1 MFEELSSASEQLRVA
16 LERYLHVCYSIQD
29 ICFQGT
35 IPRNILPEYGS
46 RVDHELSLA
55 ESYDTKVQQA
65 KVAIKATRNHAFSIT
80 PINSLPP
87 EILTRIFHM
96 TRDIDP
102 SSVDHLA
109 VVCSRWRLV
118 ALGSCSL
125 WSHIDYRPDP
135 YKWFY
140 PKLLARARLHIFR
153 SGGVPLDVCLAVESE
168 AYNNKCRDNP
178 VESLCKLVAPRMN
191 SLRLE
196 LDGLSW
202 MLTTDRDASSSV
214 LHTLFSTCTPGMLT
228 KLVTKDEERFGFLAT
243 KDDHNFQTST
253 VHLDLTSPHLNTI
266 FTSITVLHL
275 TGLFPP
281 WSSHAYR
288 GLVDLRLCAGC
299 IPDDDAIA
307 EAELV
312 NILKASPGLRI
323 IHFELGITEWMRR
336 DDGLPVPR
344 VFLSELEVL
353 QVSSGT
359 GLSFCRVE
367 NFLRLLEPGRK
378 PLHLSIRHHSSA
390 ADTKPHTT
398 ETRAFFMRSNITK
411 LHVTRFPQIFELLP
425 WLPHL
430 KVMILSDFIRWE
442 QQPSDWY
449 PLHHQS
455 TTQLDT
461 CYLLTCVLPLDDVLA
476 LARCY
481 KPRSLVLFGGGFHRD
496 RPDVKLQTRV
506 VKKEVSAICSNVKI
520 PKTRPNLEEHRDLFY
535 DH

>member
-16 LERYLHVCYSIQD
+16 LERYLHVCSSIQD
-29 ICFQGT
+29 IYFQGT
-35 IPRNILPEYGS
+35 IPRNIPREYGT

-55 ESYDTKVQQA
+55 ESYDMKMQQA
-65 KVAIKATRNHAFSIT
+65 KVAIKATRNHAFSIA
-80 PINSLPP
+80 PINYLPP
-87 EILTRIFHM
+87 EILTRIFQM
-96 TRDIDP
+96 ARDIDP

-135 YKWFY
+135 VKWFY
-140 PKLLARARLHIFR
+140 PELLARARLHIFR
-153 SGGVPLDVCLAVESE
+153 SGGAPLDVCLAVESE
-168 AYNNKCRDNP
+168 IYNNKCRDEP
-178 VESLCKLVAPRMN
+178 VQSLCKLVGPRMS
-191 SLRLE
+191 SLSLE

-202 MLTTDRDASSSV
+202 MLTTDRDGGNSV
-214 LHTLFSTCTPGMLT
+214 LSTLFSTCTPGILT

-243 KDDHNFQTST
+243 KDDHNFETST
-253 VHLDLTSPHLNTI
+253 LNLDLTAAHLNTI
-266 FTSITVLHL
+266 FASITVLHL

-281 WSSHAYR
+281 WISHAYH

-299 IPDDDAIA
+299 IPDDDEIA

-312 NILKASPGLRI
+312 EILKASPGLRI
-323 IHFELGITEWMRR
+323 IHFELGIIEWTRR
-336 DDGLPVPR
+336 DGQFSVPR
-344 VFLSELEVL
+344 VFLPELEVL

-359 GLSFCRVE
+359 GLSFSRVE
-367 NFLRLLEPGRK
+367 NFLRLLKPGQK

-398 ETRAFFMRSNITK
+398 ETRAFFTRSNITK
-411 LHVTRFPQIFELLP
+411 LHATRFPQMFELLS
-425 WLPHL
+425 WLPYL
-430 KVMILSDFIRWE
+430 KVMVLSDFICWE

-449 PLHHQS
+449 PIHHQS
-455 TTQLDT
+455 TTRLDT
-461 CYLLTCVLPLDDVLA
+461 CYLLNCLLPLDDVLA

-481 KPRSLVLFGGGFHRD
+481 KPRSFVLFGGGFHRD

-506 VKKEVSAICSNVKI
+506 VKKELSSICSDVKI
-520 PKTRPNLEEHRDLFY
+520 AKTRPNMEEHRDLFY